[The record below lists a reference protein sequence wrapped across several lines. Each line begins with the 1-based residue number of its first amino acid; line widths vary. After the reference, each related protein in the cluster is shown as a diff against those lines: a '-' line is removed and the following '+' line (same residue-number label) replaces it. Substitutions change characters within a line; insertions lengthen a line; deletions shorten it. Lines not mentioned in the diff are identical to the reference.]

1 MHAPIAFGRKRGAVQ
16 QADRDRPERDAPGY
30 EAEREQAGTGGK
42 GEPTGYGGVAVRS
55 AAPTAAP
62 DLTVPR
68 QSRWRGMAARPGR
81 ALTSG
86 PVGRQLVLL
95 ACYLVAG
102 VGVTWPRASYLVE
115 GRLQATRD
123 AGTYVWDFWWM
134 AHSVEHLSNPWFTRA
149 ITAPVGVQ
157 LGYHALM
164 PLVGVVML
172 PVTVLFGPS
181 ASYNLLSIIMPG
193 LLCYAMYRAARLWL
207 PSQIGAIAAGG
218 FFGLSSIMAWHAW
231 YQLNLAAGVLFL
243 PLALGAAVR
252 LRRDPSRKR
261 AIILGV
267 VAGASLLTDQE
278 SAILVAILVAL
289 TLLPWLAGPLLRL
302 ARQVPRLARPVPRL
316 ARSPVPAGPGWLR
329 RLGVTGLALAVA
341 LVVASPQ
348 IAAMLAQ
355 SRAGGATF
363 PPGAV
368 ATDYALSGANLSGL
382 FAMSPRVTRLGLTAL
397 APVSYQGPALDGVL
411 TFGLVLSALAVFGL
425 IVSWRRRNAWLLALL
440 WLGCAALA
448 LGSVL
453 RIGTHAYVPL
463 AVTWHS
469 VRLSAIMPYTW
480 FVRLPRMA
488 GFREAARLT
497 MLGIVPASLLAGAA
511 VDWLR
516 DHLAPLLIPVLVVA
530 ALEAGYAG
538 NPGLPTMPTALPAVD
553 GPIAADHTAS
563 IVVDVPFGVRGGV
576 PLPGEGAP
584 FDPKAQVL
592 ATADGHPR
600 AVGYLSRL
608 PIPTLAAIQ
617 RHPFYAGLLSLS
629 GEPPAAWARGNGA
642 VMIAA
647 ARQDARRMNVGWVI
661 VWQQSPAAESYLART
676 GFRLD
681 YTADGVQV
689 YRPTALTPRG

>member
-1 MHAPIAFGRKRGAVQ
+1 V
-16 QADRDRPERDAPGY
+16 
-30 EAEREQAGTGGK
+30 REQAGTGGK
-42 GEPTGYGGVAVRS
+42 GEPAGHGGVAVRS
-55 AAPTAAP
+55 AAPAAAP

-68 QSRWRGMAARPGR
+68 RSRWRGLAARPGR

-86 PVGRQLVLL
+86 PVGRQVLLL

-102 VGVTWPRASYLVE
+102 VAVTWPRATWLVE

-164 PLVGVVML
+164 PLEGVVML

-181 ASYNLLSIIMPG
+181 ASYNLLSILMPG

-207 PSQIGAIAAGG
+207 PSQTGAIAAGG

-243 PLALGAAVR
+243 PLALEAAVR

-261 AIILGV
+261 AVILGV

-278 SAILVAILVAL
+278 SAVLVAILVLL
-289 TLLPWLAGPLLRL
+289 TLLPWLAGPLLRRVRLVPWL
-302 ARQVPRLARPVPRL
+302 ARLVPSLAGRP
-316 ARSPVPAGPGWLR
+316 APAGPGWLR
-329 RLGVTGLALAVA
+329 RLAVTGMALAVA

-348 IAAMLAQ
+348 IAAMVAQ
-355 SRAGGATF
+355 NRAGGATF
-363 PPGAV
+363 PAGAV
-368 ATDYALSGANLSGL
+368 DTDYALSGANLAGL
-382 FAMSPRVTRLGLTAL
+382 FALSPRVTRLGLTAL
-397 APVSYQGPALDGVL
+397 APVSYHGPILDGVL
-411 TFGLVLSALAVFGL
+411 TFGLALSALAVLGL
-425 IVSWRRRNAWLLALL
+425 IVSWRRRSAWLLALL
-440 WLGCAALA
+440 WLGSAALA

-453 RIGTHAYVPL
+453 RIGSHSFVPL
-463 AVTWHS
+463 AVTWHG
-469 VRLSAIMPYTW
+469 VRLSAVMPYTL
-480 FVRLPRMA
+480 FVQLPGLA

-497 MLGIVPASLLAGAA
+497 MLGIVPAALLAGAG

-516 DHLAPLLIPVLVVA
+516 RNLPQLLIPVLVLA

-553 GPIAADHTAS
+553 GPIAADHSAS

-584 FDPKAQVL
+584 FDPEAQVL

-608 PIPTLAAIQ
+608 PPRALAAIQ
-617 RHPFYAGLLSLS
+617 RHPFYAGLLALGRQPGQPLS
-629 GEPPAAWARGNGA
+629 AAWAHGGGPA
-642 VMIAA
+642 QIAA

-661 VWQQSPAAESYLART
+661 VWQQSPATQSYLART

-681 YTADGVQV
+681 YTADGAQV
-689 YRPTALTPRG
+689 YRPSALTPQG

>member
-1 MHAPIAFGRKRGAVQ
+1 V
-16 QADRDRPERDAPGY
+16 
-30 EAEREQAGTGGK
+30 REQAGTGGK
-42 GEPTGYGGVAVRS
+42 GEPAGHGGVAVRS
-55 AAPTAAP
+55 AAPAAAP

-68 QSRWRGMAARPGR
+68 RSRWRGLAARPGR

-86 PVGRQLVLL
+86 PVGRQVLL
-95 ACYLVAG
+95 LVCYLVAG
-102 VGVTWPRASYLVE
+102 VAVTWPRATWLVE

-164 PLVGVVML
+164 PLEGVVML
-172 PVTVLFGPS
+172 PVTVVFGPS
-181 ASYNLLSIIMPG
+181 ASYNLLSILMPG

-207 PSQIGAIAAGG
+207 PSQTGAIAAGG

-243 PLALGAAVR
+243 PLALEAAVR

-261 AIILGV
+261 AVILGV

-278 SAILVAILVAL
+278 SAVLVAILVLL
-289 TLLPWLAGPLLRL
+289 TLLPWLASPLLRL
-302 ARQVPRLARPVPRL
+302 ARSWLSRSWLARLAPWL
-316 ARSPVPAGPGWLR
+316 ARRTAPADPDAPQWLR
-329 RLGVTGLALAVA
+329 RLGVTGLAIAVG

-348 IAAMLAQ
+348 IAAMAAQ

-363 PPGAV
+363 PAGAV
-368 ATDYALSGANLSGL
+368 NTDYALSGAQFPGL
-382 FAMSPRVTRLGLTAL
+382 FGLSPRVDRLGLTAL
-397 APVSYQGPALDGVL
+397 KPVSYDGPVLDGVL
-411 TFGLVLSALAVFGL
+411 TFGLVLTVLAVFGL
-425 IVSWRRRNAWLLALL
+425 VVSRRRRSAWLLALL
-440 WLGCAALA
+440 WLGSAALA

-453 RIGTHAYVPL
+453 HISAHPYTPV
-463 AVTWHS
+463 AVIWHG

-480 FVRLPRMA
+480 FVKLPGMA

-511 VDWLR
+511 IDWLLHHR
-516 DHLAPLLIPVLVVA
+516 ARLLIPVLVLA
-530 ALEAGYAG
+530 ALEAGWAG
-538 NPGLPTMPTALPAVD
+538 NTHLPTMPTALPAVD
-553 GPIAADHTAS
+553 GPIAADHSAS

-584 FDPKAQVL
+584 FDPEAQVL

-608 PIPTLAAIQ
+608 PVPTLAAIQ
-617 RHPFYAGLLSLS
+617 RHPFYAGLLALA
-629 GEPPAAWARGNGA
+629 GQPPSAAWAGGGGPA
-642 VMIAA
+642 QIAA
-647 ARQDARRMNVGWVI
+647 ARQDAWRMNVGWVI
-661 VWQQSPAAESYLART
+661 VWQQSPATQSYLART

-689 YRPTALTPRG
+689 YRPSALTP